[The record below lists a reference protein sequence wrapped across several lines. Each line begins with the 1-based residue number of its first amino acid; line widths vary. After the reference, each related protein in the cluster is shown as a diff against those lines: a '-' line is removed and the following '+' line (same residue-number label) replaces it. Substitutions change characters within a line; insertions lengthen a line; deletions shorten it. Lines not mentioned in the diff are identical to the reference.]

1 MAELHGGTVSVT
13 SEVNQGSCF
22 TLDLPYLTDI
32 ALPAIATPMPTSS
45 LPDTHNSRVLV
56 IEDSAAAADLL
67 ARYLEEQ
74 GMDVIIC
81 SSGDRVM
88 DDVITFQPAL
98 IILDILLPNLSGW
111 DVLRQLKTAPE
122 TLAIPVIVV
131 SVIDERSYGLSL
143 GASEY
148 LVKPISRHQLQQ
160 AIERLQ
166 PSYQTP
172 LSPVMVV
179 PLSDS
184 ANSDSAS
191 SGVESPLILLAED
204 NEMNVATVSSYLTA
218 LGYRL
223 IYAKDGQAAVELAQ
237 TQTPDLILM
246 DIQMPGMDGLE
257 AMQLIR
263 SDARCA
269 NIPIVALTALVMPGD
284 RERCLAAG
292 ASHYLSKP
300 FKMKALKGLIQ
311 QYCTIRV

>member
-1 MAELHGGTVSVT
+1 
-13 SEVNQGSCF
+13 
-22 TLDLPYLTDI
+22 
-32 ALPAIATPMPTSS
+32 
-45 LPDTHNSRVLV
+45 
-56 IEDSAAAADLL
+56 
-67 ARYLEEQ
+67 
-74 GMDVIIC
+74 
-81 SSGDRVM
+81 
-88 DDVITFQPAL
+88 
-98 IILDILLPNLSGW
+98 
-111 DVLRQLKTAPE
+111 
-122 TLAIPVIVV
+122 
-131 SVIDERSYGLSL
+131 
-143 GASEY
+143 
-148 LVKPISRHQLQQ
+148 
-160 AIERLQ
+160 
-166 PSYQTP
+166 
-172 LSPVMVV
+172 MVV
-179 PLSDS
+179 PLSES
-184 ANSDSAS
+184 ASSDSAS
-191 SGVESPLILLAED
+191 SVVESPLILLAED